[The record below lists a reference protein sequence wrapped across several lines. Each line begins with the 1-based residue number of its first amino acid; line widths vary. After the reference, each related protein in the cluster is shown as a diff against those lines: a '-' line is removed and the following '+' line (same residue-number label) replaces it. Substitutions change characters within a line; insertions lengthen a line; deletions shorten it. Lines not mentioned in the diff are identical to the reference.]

1 MGFLLSK
8 LLPQLVYPLGAS
20 LLLLAL
26 GLVGRRRRWGPGLSA
41 AGLALLWL
49 ASMPWLSRQLV
60 WGLEE
65 RAVRLMPD
73 PLPAADAVLVLG
85 GGLVPPL
92 PPRRRVEV
100 SDAADRLL
108 TGVDLIRQGKAP
120 WLVVSGGRVTFA
132 SGDPSPPEATYA
144 ATLAASLGV
153 PPERIVRSEAPRN
166 TAEEAMAMRAIARE
180 RGWRTLLLVTSAT
193 HLPRATATFRH
204 LTDLRIVP
212 VACDFQLAARNQSGQ
227 ATAES
232 LVLDILPNAGSLAS
246 TTSSLKE
253 LLGLTVYRLRGWL

>member
-20 LLLLAL
+20 LLLLAF

-232 LVLDILPNAGSLAS
+232 LVLDLLPNAGSLAS